1 MSQDVLL
8 FIILFVAGIGLI
20 ILFLNKRLQELSEKQ
35 KPSDELVEW
44 LKSTNQRLED
54 QSKTFHQTL
63 QANTRSLNERLDAA
77 ARVIAGVQKGV
88 GEMSEIGRNMRE
100 LSEFLRSPKLRG
112 NIGEQVLKELLGQML
127 PKQSFSLQYSFRS
140 GATVD
145 AAIKTGNGIIPVD
158 AKFPME
164 NFRKMAG
171 AQTDAEKKTYEKEFI
186 RDLKGHIDAISS
198 KYILDE
204 EGTYPFALMYLP
216 SEAVYY
222 EVVNNADIF
231 DYAAKKA
238 VMPVSP
244 STFYAYLKAIL
255 MSLEGQKIEQRA
267 KEILAAIRAI
277 QKDYNKVEDNLTTLG
292 RHVTNSYNMMSQVVG
307 SFTQLGQ
314 KISSTQA
321 LGRET
326 KEASSPV
333 SGSESLKTQGEGL
346 PPGQSPSMG
355 GAKARGEVKQLDMP
369 S

>member
-1 MSQDVLL
+1 MVKFHRMSQDTILIVIAVL
-8 FIILFVAGIGLI
+8 AGAGLI
-20 ILFLNKRLQELSEKQ
+20 FILLSRKISQLSEKQ
-35 KPSDELVEW
+35 KPSDELLEW
-44 LKSTNQRLED
+44 LKSTNQRLEE
-54 QSKTFHQTL
+54 QSKTFQQTL
-63 QANTRSLNERLDAA
+63 QANTKSLNERLDTA

-112 NIGEQVLKELLGQML
+112 NVGEQVLKEILGQML
-127 PKQSFSLQYSFRS
+127 PKQSFSLQYTFRS

-145 AAIKTGNGIIPVD
+145 AAIKTGQGIIPVD

-171 AQTDAEKKTYEKEFI
+171 ASSDAEKKSAEREFV
-186 RDLKGHIDAISS
+186 RDVKTHIDAISR

-216 SEAVYY
+216 SESIYY
-222 EVVNNADIF
+222 EVVNNADLF
-231 DYAAKKA
+231 DYGSKKA

-255 MSLEGQKIEQRA
+255 MSLEGQKIEARA
-267 KEILAAIRAI
+267 REILSAIRAI
-277 QKDYNKVEDNLTTLG
+277 QKDYNKVEDNIGTLG
-292 RHVTNSYNMMSQVVG
+292 KHVTNSYNMMAQVMG

-314 KISSTQA
+314 KIASTQA
-321 LGRET
+321 IGRET
-326 KEASSPV
+326 KE
-333 SGSESLKTQGEGL
+333 
-346 PPGQSPSMG
+346 
-355 GAKARGEVKQLDMP
+355 EVKQVGAGDGQAKLD